1 LSAADYRGGAK
12 SAFGIE
18 IELKRERKCMAD
30 DVLSVNVNTAEE
42 LQSFGELEKP
52 APAAMGKE
60 KG

>member
-1 LSAADYRGGAK
+1 M
-12 SAFGIE
+12 E

-52 APAAMGKE
+52 APAAMRKK